1 MQFSD
6 SYYNNFIDTCA
17 KEKLKLLWNNLR
29 FDMKNIIFPYDYS
42 KYRRKIFD
50 MLSRCQTSPGKFST
64 YFDTK
69 TQPVP
74 MRRTIIGISTS
85 SSLKQVNI
93 LEQIRPSG
101 TLHQTVPIV
110 GIWSSAEAVQ
120 LFCLSAQQ
128 FQRHFPV
135 NNTGSYASEW
145 KPSGRKRR
153 PLFREIN
160 WITPT
165 KRTKQGNSGSSS
177 CIRVPC
183 KQEARRIAF
192 RGTKT
197 MISRSKRI
205 SPRISLACRA
215 LAKIRPPIKM
225 AIRARESRRSDLKWE
240 FDEGKEW
247 N

>member
-1 MQFSD
+1 
-6 SYYNNFIDTCA
+6 
-17 KEKLKLLWNNLR
+17 
-29 FDMKNIIFPYDYS
+29 
-42 KYRRKIFD
+42 
-50 MLSRCQTSPGKFST
+50 
-64 YFDTK
+64 
-69 TQPVP
+69 

-101 TLHQTVPIV
+101 TLRQAVPIV
-110 GIWSSAEAVQ
+110 GIWSSARTVQ

-145 KPSGRKRR
+145 EPSGRKRR

-165 KRTKQGNSGSSS
+165 KRAKQGNSGFSSECLVNRKHVELHS
-177 CIRVPC
+177 TRQ
-183 KQEARRIAF
+183 KL
-192 RGTKT
+192 
-197 MISRSKRI
+197 MISRNKRI
-205 SPRISLACRA
+205 SLSEFPRMSPARKNSLADKDGGLCTRIS
-215 LAKIRPPIKM
+215 
-225 AIRARESRRSDLKWE
+225 RSSDPKRQ
-240 FDEGKEW
+240 FDEGKKW

>member
-1 MQFSD
+1 
-6 SYYNNFIDTCA
+6 
-17 KEKLKLLWNNLR
+17 
-29 FDMKNIIFPYDYS
+29 
-42 KYRRKIFD
+42 
-50 MLSRCQTSPGKFST
+50 
-64 YFDTK
+64 
-69 TQPVP
+69 

-101 TLHQTVPIV
+101 TLRQTVPIV
-110 GIWSSAEAVQ
+110 GIWSSAQTVQ

-165 KRTKQGNSGSSS
+165 KRAKQGSSGSSS
-177 CIRVPC
+177 CIGVPC
-183 KQEARRIAF
+183 KQEARRITF
-192 RGTKT
+192 PVTKT
-197 MISRSKRI
+197 MISRGANSI
-205 SPRISLACRA
+205 SPIFPDVARSQKFAPA
-215 LAKIRPPIKM
+215 DENT
-225 AIRARESRRSDLKWE
+225 RESPRSENKSSTREEVGLAERRNAITLKVLGRLHSTPCPKWVNPPAISE
-240 FDEGKEW
+240 LILFA
-247 N
+247 